1 MHAVLYSA
9 VTVRARFCVSLL
21 TFFPLICLCAQTS
34 PAPQSASAV
43 ITALQQLTID
53 PAQTYRVR
61 ELQIAR
67 GDIKIYL
74 TEGILAF
81 STPIAGRPV
90 AAVFTTDLSE
100 GGDAEVLVLPPQ
112 SSERAA
118 MAAFSKSPNLDEHF
132 DSAVF
137 FFSDDTVK
145 ELLAQIQ
152 ERPVHTVAPE
162 LLPRITEVANKVL
175 RNSSDLNVRVTQ
187 SLLDNHQSSNG
198 FFYGRFGG
206 RSLGVFE
213 VVFEPD
219 RFEPITVGRMVA
231 TPNSQPHF
239 QIWTSFRSRGAPVFV
254 AGVPHIHSYHLE
266 TTINADL
273 SLSSVAQFDYQADAD
288 DGRVI
293 ALELSSRMRVTAASI
308 DGAPVEVL
316 QQQFEDDPARKGS
329 AVLLLIAPSPLTPGG
344 KHQIE
349 VRYQGSVIHQV
360 SSGEYFVDE
369 RNSWYPFIDPTLA
382 VFDMTF
388 HCPENLRLT
397 STGEPVSETVEGGI
411 RTIHRKTEIPEA
423 FAGFNLGAYTVSTAD
438 AGPYR
443 IEFFANRGG
452 RPLADLSTQTANI
465 LDYYTKRWIPLQTR
479 SLAVTPIEGYF
490 GQGFPGLI
498 YLSNVSYIR
507 EEDRPINLRNPR
519 LDAFFS
525 DMLLPHEIAHQWWG
539 NVVTQ
544 ANYRTAWLMEAMP
557 NYSALEFLE
566 DSKRISAR
574 DVVLDSYRRE
584 LTTKNDLLPSESAGP
599 VNFGDRLLNNSG
611 LSAWQMIVY
620 EKGTWILHMLRQRLG
635 AEAFRTLQLHM
646 LQQYAAKPITNEDF
660 RRLAAELLPADAPD
674 RDLTLFFDTWIYGT
688 GIPKLKLS
696 HPRGTT
702 VLTMSGVDND
712 FSVDVPLHCQ
722 TPVGSLA
729 MFWVRASLGDNPL
742 DLPRGLRSCAL
753 PLPNEFLYS
762 LIE

>member
-1 MHAVLYSA
+1 VI
-9 VTVRARFCVSLL
+9 VRERFCLSLL
-21 TFFPLICLCAQTS
+21 ALLPLICQGAQTS
-34 PAPQSASAV
+34 PAPQSATAV

-53 PAQTYRVR
+53 PAQTYHVR

-90 AAVFTTDLSE
+90 AAVFTTGLSE
-100 GGDAEVLVLPPQ
+100 GGDGEVLVLPPQ

-145 ELLAQIQ
+145 ELVAQIQ

-162 LLPRITEVANKVL
+162 LLPQISEVANKVL

-187 SLLDNHQSSNG
+187 SVLDNHRPSSG
-198 FFYGRFGG
+198 FFYGRLGG

-213 VVFEPD
+213 VVYEPD
-219 RFEPITVGRMVA
+219 RFEPITVGRMVTA
-231 TPNSQPHF
+231 PNSQPHF

-254 AGVPHIHSYHLE
+254 GGAPRVHAYHLE

-316 QQQFEDDPARKGS
+316 EQQFDDEPARKGS
-329 AVLLLIAPSPLTPGG
+329 AVLLLIAPSPLAPGG

-349 VRYQGSVIHQV
+349 VRYQGSVIRQV
-360 SSGEYFVDE
+360 GSGEYFVDE

-382 VFDMTF
+382 VFDMIF
-388 HCPENLRLT
+388 HCPENLRLA

-452 RPLADLSTQTANI
+452 RALADLSTQTANI
-465 LDYYTKRWIPLQTR
+465 LNYYTNRWIPLHTR

-544 ANYRTAWLMEAMP
+544 ADYRTAWLMEAMP

-566 DSKRISAR
+566 DAKRISAR
-574 DVVLDSYRRE
+574 DVVLDSYRRD
-584 LTTKNDLLPSESAGP
+584 LTTKNDLLPAESAGP

-611 LSAWQMIVY
+611 VSAWQMIIY

-646 LQQYAAKPITNEDF
+646 LLQYAAKPITNEDF

-688 GIPKLKLS
+688 GIPKLKLN

-722 TPVGSLA
+722 TPVGSRA

-742 DLPRGLRSCAL
+742 DLPRGLKNCAL

-762 LIE
+762 SID